1 MKKSHSVFC
10 ESREI
15 KYAWMASYLDQ
26 FDLQLMCN
34 ALSIKKSSYFDWVNL
49 DHLEKEQATYE
60 VDKLVEHAFYYLN
73 ENAGARGI
81 KGYLFHEKG
90 IRMSREK
97 IRNIMTRL
105 ELKAKTH
112 KKFKQ
117 SHAAELNNPRIMPN
131 YLDRNF
137 VVSYPNQVWVG
148 DITEIKTREGKLYL
162 AAYIDLYS
170 RRVVGYAVASHMRS
184 ELTELALQRA
194 LWSRKPPNGL
204 MVHTDQGSQ
213 FVSDDYRSLLKAWHL
228 NQSMSRR
235 GNCWDN
241 AVIESFFKT
250 FKTETIYQHEKLIN
264 KLEMKWLTD
273 EFIAHYN
280 HDRPHSFNDY
290 LPPVKF
296 EKVRLDQIKKIEAN
310 LGTK

>member
-1 MKKSHSVFC
+1 
-10 ESREI
+10 
-15 KYAWMASYLDQ
+15 
-26 FDLQLMCN
+26 MCN
-34 ALSIKKSSYFDWVNL
+34 ALQVKKSSYFSWVKL
-49 DHLEKEQATYE
+49 DHLEKEQAVNETDE
-60 VDKLVEHAFYYLN
+60 LIEQAFYYLN
-73 ENAGARGI
+73 ENGGTRAI
-81 KGYLFHEKG
+81 KGYLFHEKSTQ
-90 IRMSREK
+90 MSRHK
-97 IRNIMTRL
+97 IGYIMKRL
-105 ELKAKTH
+105 ELKVKTQ
-112 KKFKQ
+112 KKFKKSQ
-117 SHAAELNNPRIMPN
+117 AAAITDPRIMPN

-148 DITEIKTREGKLYL
+148 DITEIKTRQGKLYL

-170 RRVVGYAVASHMRS
+170 RRVVGYAIDSHMRS
-184 ELTELALQRA
+184 ELSELALQRA
-194 LWSRKPPNGL
+194 LWSRKPSKGL

-213 FVSDDYRSLLKAWHL
+213 FISDDYRALLKAWGL

-250 FKTETIYQHEKLIN
+250 FKTETIYQHDKLIN

-280 HDRPHSFNDY
+280 YYRPHSFNDY
-290 LPPVKF
+290 LAPVRF
-296 EKVRLDQIKKIEAN
+296 EKRRLDQVKKIETS

>member
-1 MKKSHSVFC
+1 
-10 ESREI
+10 
-15 KYAWMASYLDQ
+15 
-26 FDLQLMCN
+26 MCN
-34 ALSIKKSSYFDWVNL
+34 ALQVKKSSYFSWVNI
-49 DHLEKEQATYE
+49 DHLDKEQVANET
-60 VDKLVEHAFYYLN
+60 DKLIEKAFYYLN
-73 ENAGARGI
+73 ENGGSRTI
-81 KGYLFHEKG
+81 KGYLFHEKNTQ
-90 IRMSREK
+90 MSRRK
-97 IRNIMTRL
+97 IGHIMERL
-105 ELKAKTH
+105 ELKVKTQ
-112 KKFKQ
+112 KKFKK
-117 SHAAELNNPRIMPN
+117 SRSAVINDPRIMPN

-137 VVSYPNQVWVG
+137 VVSYPNQAWVG
-148 DITEIKTREGKLYL
+148 DITEIKTRQGKLYL

-170 RRVVGYAVASHMRS
+170 RRVVGYAIDSHMRS

-194 LWSRKPPNGL
+194 LWSRKPPKGL
-204 MVHTDQGSQ
+204 MVHTDQGRQ
-213 FVSDDYRSLLKAWHL
+213 FISDDYRALLKAWGL

-250 FKTETIYQHEKLIN
+250 FKTETIYQHDKMIN

-273 EFIAHYN
+273 EFMAHYN

-296 EKVRLDQIKKIEAN
+296 EKIRLDQVKKIETS